1 MRHAQRDLTAAA
13 SRARLRACALARR
26 GGVCIKRILTLSH
39 VASPCLAS
47 RLPSDF
53 NQLVHNCTHAHAALA
68 GAGEEAQLAEV
79 CRYVDRLLSLLRPR
93 SLLLLAVDGV
103 APAAKLAQQRT
114 RRYTAALRRSEAAR
128 HAAAAA
134 RELAPPPHLQ
144 PLLAAALAPPP
155 FDSNVITPGTPFMA
169 RMEAAVR
176 SFLET
181 RLASGH
187 VDWAGLE
194 VLWSPSSEPGEGE
207 HKIMQFLRLR
217 RAQPSFRPDACRAIV
232 GQDADLLL
240 LALATH
246 EPSALVV
253 RECFGA
259 REAAASADATSAGDE
274 ITHHPLELVSV
285 AALREA
291 LRWEFA
297 PLLGG
302 PPKDPRP
309 DRAGMTSS
317 ESDSDPDDDS
327 DGDPAAAAYAADLA
341 RALGMPIPERGA
353 KRPKANRGGGG
364 GKKEA
369 FDFECLVDDLV
380 VISSFAGNDFLPPLP
395 CLDIHDR
402 PSGLDAL
409 WRAYAAALPRGG
421 GGGFVSRSGELI
433 ASRLEYFLKELARGE
448 EARLKARAAAAERAS
463 RAAARRAAA
472 QAADDASSSEDDTGD
487 GGATRADFDVEV
499 VRIGA
504 RHRVLIDVGAD
515 VASGESGERSAADDA
530 RAVVALAAEARR
542 RASERVDAALVPLA
556 GAGGD
561 RLRMGEPGD
570 AARYY
575 AAHFGASDEATCA
588 AVASDVAREYLRG
601 VGFVAA
607 YYFRGAGAAGGAP
620 WRWAYPHDAAP
631 LARALPAAAAASRA
645 LLPRAAAEARAA
657 DKAARAA
664 PQAVPAGAA
673 RRRLRAARRAAA
685 KDDAATRDEAA
696 VQARAAAA
704 DAAEQAAWDAA
715 PDGPVPVELQLLAVI
730 PPESAAACF
739 PPRCARV
746 LRSALGSDADDDD
759 GDDSSP
765 TGCGDGADA
774 AMPRLAP
781 AFPRVEATR
790 LRVRRGRRFAWQAV
804 VVLPPAPF
812 ATLSAALAAAS
823 DGDADSGADDADDE
837 EDEKTP
843 AATPPVTAP
852 TVMLCH
858 AARHPTAPLALAA
871 VLSAGAAAA
880 AAAAE
885 PAAGGAPFLL
895 HAAAWEAAQ
904 AADSN
909 SGGEVLVVPIELYPA
924 AMPPPFGGG
933 RLAGATEPAR
943 VVTRALWRAAQTGQL
958 APPRWRPP
966 PRRNAP
972 QSQHQ
977 QTLPPPQPLPVPP
990 ADGNGFWPPGW
1001 RSDDIDAMLPP
1012 SLLTPPPAPLLPSVL
1027 APPPEPEPAPE
1038 AEAAADETPA
1048 EAQEP
1053 AVSTGDDEADELAAL
1068 AALLGVAYSG

>member
-1 MRHAQRDLTAAA
+1 MH
-13 SRARLRACALARR
+13 
-26 GGVCIKRILTLSH
+26 IKRILTLT
-39 VASPCLAS
+39 CAS
-47 RLPSDF
+47 RLLAFVLLSLADF

-114 RRYTAALRRSEAAR
+114 RRYTAALRRAEAAR

-144 PLLAAALAPPP
+144 PLLTAALAPPP

-187 VDWAGLE
+187 ADWAGLE

-246 EPSALVV
+246 EPRALVV

-309 DRAGMTSS
+309 ERAGMTSS

-327 DGDPAAAAYAADLA
+327 DDDPAAAAYAADLA

-353 KRPKANRGGGG
+353 RRPKASRGGG
-364 GKKEA
+364 GKKET

-472 QAADDASSSEDDTGD
+472 QAADDGSSSEDDTGD

-504 RHRVLIDVGAD
+504 RHRVVIDTGAD
-515 VASGESGERSAADDA
+515 VAASGGESERGAADDA
-530 RAVVALAAEARR
+530 RAVAALAAEARR

-570 AARYY
+570 ASRYY
-575 AAHFGASDEATCA
+575 AAHFGASDEAACA

-704 DAAEQAAWDAA
+704 DVAAQAAWDAA

-746 LRSALGSDADDDD
+746 LRSALGSDADDD
-759 GDDSSP
+759 GNDSSP
-765 TGCGDGADA
+765 GGGDCAGAA
-774 AMPRLAP
+774 LPRLAP

-812 ATLSAALAAAS
+812 AALSAALAAAS
-823 DGDADSGADDADDE
+823 DADADSGGDDGDDE

-843 AATPPVTAP
+843 ASAPPATAP
-852 TVMLCH
+852 TIMLCH

-904 AADSN
+904 EADSQAD
-909 SGGEVLVVPIELYPA
+909 GGDVLVVPIELYPA
-924 AMPPPFGGG
+924 DMPPPFGGG

-943 VVTRALWRAAQTGQL
+943 VVTRALWRAGQTGQL

-972 QSQHQ
+972 QSQ

-1012 SLLTPPPAPLLPSVL
+1012 SLLTPPPAL
-1027 APPPEPEPAPE
+1027 ALSDEP
-1038 AEAAADETPA
+1038 EAAAEVEAAETPPE
-1048 EAQEP
+1048 EAAAP
-1053 AVSTGDDEADELAAL
+1053 AQVGDGDDDAELAAL